1 MQFGQ
6 LRRREFI
13 SLLGGAVAVWPLGA
27 QPLTHPI
34 VGYLGSV
41 PLDGNSNFYVS
52 AFRQGLRESG
62 YVEHQNYVTE
72 HRWAEGQPHRLPGLA
87 RDLVARAAVIAT
99 YDTASAL
106 AAKAATTTIPI
117 VFATGGDPIKF
128 GLVAS
133 LARPSENVTGVSF
146 LVNALGSKRFGLLRE
161 LVPTAT
167 TFGFLVDPS
176 NPNAAPEIADMQA
189 AANILGHKLVVLR
202 ASTADEIDNA
212 FAAGAAEPIDALAVA
227 AHAFLV
233 SRSQQLADLALRH
246 RLPAIYAFR
255 QSAMA
260 GGLLSY
266 GGSLPEAFR
275 QQGIYVA
282 RILKGEKP
290 AELPIQQVT
299 RFELILNLRTAK
311 ALGLG
316 VPATLLALADEVIE

>member
-41 PLDGNSNFYVS
+41 PLDDNSNFYVS

-72 HRWAEGQPHRLPGLA
+72 HRWAEGQPHRLPELA

-128 GLVAS
+128 VGLKT
-133 LARPSENVTGVSF
+133 P
-146 LVNALGSKRFGLLRE
+146 
-161 LVPTAT
+161 VP
-167 TFGFLVDPS
+167 
-176 NPNAAPEIADMQA
+176 E
-189 AANILGHKLVVLR
+189 
-202 ASTADEIDNA
+202 E
-212 FAAGAAEPIDALAVA
+212 
-227 AHAFLV
+227 
-233 SRSQQLADLALRH
+233 
-246 RLPAIYAFR
+246 
-255 QSAMA
+255 
-260 GGLLSY
+260 
-266 GGSLPEAFR
+266 
-275 QQGIYVA
+275 
-282 RILKGEKP
+282 
-290 AELPIQQVT
+290 
-299 RFELILNLRTAK
+299 
-311 ALGLG
+311 
-316 VPATLLALADEVIE
+316 

>member
-1 MQFGQ
+1 M
-6 LRRREFI
+6 RRRDFI
-13 SLLGGAVAVWPLGA
+13 RLLGGAAAWPLGA
-27 QPLTHPI
+27 QALTHPI
-34 VGYLGSV
+34 VGYLGST
-41 PLDGNSNFYVS
+41 PLDDNSNFNVA

-106 AAKAATTTIPI
+106 AAKAATTTVPI

-133 LARPSENVTGVSF
+133 LPRPSENITGVSF
-146 LVNALGSKRFGLLRE
+146 LINALGSKRFGLLRE

-167 TFGFLVDPS
+167 TFGFLVDQS
-176 NPNAAPEIADMQA
+176 NPNAVPEIADMQA
-189 AANILGHKLVVLR
+189 AANIHGHKLVVLR
-202 ASTADEIDNA
+202 ASTADEIDDA
-212 FAAGAAEPIDALAVA
+212 FPAGAAEPIDALIVA
-227 AHAFLV
+227 AHAFLF
-233 SRSQQLADLALRH
+233 SRSQQLADLALRY

-282 RILKGEKP
+282 RILKGAKP
-290 AELPIQQVT
+290 SDLPVVQST
-299 RFELILNLRTAK
+299 KFELIINLKTAK
-311 ALGLG
+311 ALGLEIPPG
-316 VPATLLALADEVIE
+316 ILAIADEVID

>member
-1 MQFGQ
+1 
-6 LRRREFI
+6 
-13 SLLGGAVAVWPLGA
+13 
-27 QPLTHPI
+27 
-34 VGYLGSV
+34 
-41 PLDGNSNFYVS
+41 
-52 AFRQGLRESG
+52 
-62 YVEHQNYVTE
+62 VTE

-189 AANILGHKLVVLR
+189 AAPLELR
-202 ASTADEIDNA
+202 PGT
-212 FAAGAAEPIDALAVA
+212 
-227 AHAFLV
+227 
-233 SRSQQLADLALRH
+233 SR
-246 RLPAIYAFR
+246 
-255 QSAMA
+255 
-260 GGLLSY
+260 
-266 GGSLPEAFR
+266 
-275 QQGIYVA
+275 
-282 RILKGEKP
+282 K
-290 AELPIQQVT
+290 
-299 RFELILNLRTAK
+299 RFSRRCSP
-311 ALGLG
+311 LGLKHI
-316 VPATLLALADEVIE
+316 AKMTNAIH